1 MAEYKEIKGFQ
12 VQSFAAD
19 PLPSVAAWSAGGNLN
34 VGRSALA
41 AAAQSTQT
49 AGLVFGGNASPFN
62 PAEEYNGTSWTAA
75 NNMGNARYA
84 PGGGG
89 TQTAGLAI
97 SGFTSVGNQTTACE
111 EYDGTNWTSGG
122 AIGTARY
129 RMAGVGSQSAALA
142 CAGSV
147 SP

>member
-49 AGLVFGGNASPFN
+49 AGLVFGGNLFFL
-62 PAEEYNGTSWTAA
+62 
-75 NNMGNARYA
+75 
-84 PGGGG
+84 
-89 TQTAGLAI
+89 GL
-97 SGFTSVGNQTTACE
+97 SV
-111 EYDGTNWTSGG
+111 
-122 AIGTARY
+122 
-129 RMAGVGSQSAALA
+129 
-142 CAGSV
+142 
-147 SP
+147 